1 MFKKLIFVIL
11 GLTMLTSQAV
21 FAKVCDKGSEE
32 KIRLVATNETT

>member
-1 MFKKLIFVIL
+1 MLKKLMFVIL

-21 FAKVCDKGSEE
+21 FAKVFDKGSEE